1 MQAEIAHHSDL
12 PLIKVNF
19 MNDNL
24 NERYVILDLESE
36 SISIEELE
44 SRLLGLMTELEE
56 LEGHNTYGELKL
68 QAVEEEIPQDAVI
81 PPVASS
87 NSVSEDGFK
96 GLDSEKAVSDENFAF
111 KLNAFDESEIADNS
125 SEEIGAGE
133 SKIEYI
139 SDNDLFVAA
148 ARLVVEE
155 GVTSVSFLQRRLGIG
170 YGKAVEIVLR
180 LEELAIISPM
190 DGNKPRRVMA
200 SPERLE
206 KIISTI

>member
-1 MQAEIAHHSDL
+1 
-12 PLIKVNF
+12 

-24 NERYVILDLESE
+24 NEKDVILESEGE

-44 SRLLGLMTELEE
+44 SRLLGLMTELDE
-56 LEGHNTYGELKL
+56 LEGHNADTKLKL
-68 QAVEEEIPQDAVI
+68 QSVKEEMLHDADTLI
-81 PPVASS
+81 SLEKIQ
-87 NSVSEDGFK
+87 NTVSEDGFK
-96 GLDSEKAVSDENFAF
+96 GLDSEKAVADEDFAF

-155 GVTSVSFLQRRLGIG
+155 GVASVSFLQRRLGIG

-190 DGNKPRRVMA
+190 DGNKPRSVMA

-206 KIISTI
+206 KILSTV